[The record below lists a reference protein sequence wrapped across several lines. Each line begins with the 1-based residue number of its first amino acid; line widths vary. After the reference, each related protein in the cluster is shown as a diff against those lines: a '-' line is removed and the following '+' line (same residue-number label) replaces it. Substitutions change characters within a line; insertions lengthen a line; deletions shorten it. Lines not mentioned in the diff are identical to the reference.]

1 MDILNFVIFFLQVNQ
16 FNRTGDHLA
25 SGMGY
30 NTVIWQASDDQ
41 DAALGTVLEQTRS
54 KRGRTIIPLPRGNRT
69 ARDSRGRVVQGRG
82 VKRKRPDDKD
92 IKKKKMKTITG

>member
-1 MDILNFVIFFLQVNQ
+1 MTVMFLQVNQ

-30 NTVIWQASDDQ
+30 DTVIWQAPNDQ
-41 DAALGTVLEQTRS
+41 DAALRTVLEQTRS
-54 KRGRTIIPLPRGNRT
+54 KYGRTIIPLPHGNRT
-69 ARDSRGRVVQGRG
+69 ARDSRGRVAQGRG
-82 VKRKRPDDKD
+82 VKRKQPDDND